1 MANCCFCGN
10 IVNVMYG
17 VTPLSADHQSY
28 ILCSTCETA
37 RKNIENLA
45 PTAKENVRYLSSFLP
60 KITDPIV
67 RESLS
72 ALLIDPE
79 EQARLL
85 EEARKQREEKINAII
100 VTSGFNF
107 EGWKILDYLGFISTE
122 VAMGM
127 GYFKAIA
134 AGFSNML
141 GIESSGLRNKLADAK
156 TLVLNQ
162 LRIDAYE
169 RGANAIIG
177 IDIDYTMFGDSIVGV
192 IASGTAVRVEKV

>member
-1 MANCCFCGN
+1 MANCCFCGK

-28 ILCSTCETA
+28 ILCSTCATA

-72 ALLIDPE
+72 ALLIDPD
-79 EQARLL
+79 ARHV

-100 VTSGFNF
+100 MTSGFNF

-134 AGFSNML
+134 ASFSDML

-156 TLVLNQ
+156 TLVLNR